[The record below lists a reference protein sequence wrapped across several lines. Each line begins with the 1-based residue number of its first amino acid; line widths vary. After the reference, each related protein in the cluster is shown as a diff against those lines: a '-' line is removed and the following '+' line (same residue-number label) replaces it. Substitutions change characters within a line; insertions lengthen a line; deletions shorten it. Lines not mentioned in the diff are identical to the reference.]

1 METKCWG
8 GGLLTGF
15 YANLKFREILVQL
28 YVMHAK
34 YYFLLVVWVVLIYYT
49 WWGRVCFGWIY
60 ARGYTFF
67 VRVTN

>member
-8 GGLLTGF
+8 GVLLTGF

-49 WWGRVCFGWIY
+49 WWGRVCFEWNLCEGLY
-60 ARGYTFF
+60 FLC
-67 VRVTN
+67 